1 LGADGGARL
10 KVRLG
15 ASVAVA
21 AAFALSIADAFAGRP
36 RCLYGQVIDGHS
48 GTVRCLSPEE
58 VSPPGPYDTPAEP
71 QDAGPDAD
79 AGRDGASSG
88 PRRDA
93 GLDTGLDATG
103 DAMAPTPLRP
113 GHAAIVIDAV
123 AFDGGDVPR
132 APAALER
139 IKKDF
144 ARCIENAPAPKA
156 DASIELKFLVRGPG
170 RAEGVDVVQSRG
182 VPSDIVRCVTS
193 SLSGRPVGA
202 PTNDPVVVSVTIRFK
217 KD

>member
-1 LGADGGARL
+1 M
-10 KVRLG
+10 
-15 ASVAVA
+15 A
-21 AAFALSIADAFAGRP
+21 ATFALTIAEAAPHGDAPKDKARGP
-36 RCLYGQVIDGHS
+36 GCLYGQVVDGHS

-58 VSPPGPYDTPAEP
+58 VSPPGPYDMPGEP
-71 QDAGPDAD
+71 QDAGTDAD

-93 GLDTGLDATG
+93 GLDAAG
-103 DAMAPTPLRP
+103 DAMAPMPLRP

-123 AFDGGDVPR
+123 AFEGGDVPR